1 MKRKFVS
8 RALPS
13 ALVAGGLII
22 AGATSAT
29 AADETQSAGQP
40 TGGLGGLLTGTVDSV
55 VGQDGAVDSTLD
67 QVSDTVEQVTKKDG
81 AVDDTVRGVT
91 GVVDSAAGKDGAVED
106 VVQGVTGSRASAPS
120 DEVVA
125 TKAAPASPNAGGP
138 VEDVVN
144 GVTGAVNAVAGEN
157 GAVDDVLGADAPEQ
171 GVTDNLPAEII
182 NDIGS
187 IGENVGN
194 ADVPGTVEAVA
205 GPDGVV
211 DDLLESP
218 AYTSNPGGGGP
229 GDGGSGDGGS
239 GDGGSGDGGW
249 DDGSGVG
256 SGDGSG
262 DGGTLPVAYP
272 GSGGSDAGMTAVAPV
287 QSAGDAQAST
297 VLAQTGGQVVGA
309 AAAGLALT
317 AAGAA
322 LVRARRRMLEI
333 QG

>member
-29 AADETQSAGQP
+29 AADETPSTEQS

-55 VGQDGAVDSTLD
+55 VGQDGAVDSTLN

-81 AVDDTVRGVT
+81 AVDDTVKGVT

-106 VVQGVTGSRASAPS
+106 VVKGVTGSGASAS

-125 TKAAPASPNAGGP
+125 TKAAPASANAGGP

-157 GAVDDVLGADAPEQ
+157 GAVDDVLGADEPEQ

-194 ADVPGTVEAVA
+194 ADVPGTVDAVA

-218 AYTSNPGGGGP
+218 AYASNPGGSDP
-229 GDGGSGDGGS
+229 GDGGSGD
-239 GDGGSGDGGW
+239 DGGW
-249 DDGSGVG
+249 DDG

-262 DGGTLPVAYP
+262 DGGTLPIGYP
-272 GSGGSDAGMTAVAPV
+272 GDGGSGAGVNPVAPV
-287 QSAGDAQAST
+287 QSAGEAQAPGA
-297 VLAQTGGQVVGA
+297 LAQTGGQVVGA

-322 LVRARRRMLEI
+322 MIRARRRMLEV
-333 QG
+333 QN

>member
-29 AADETQSAGQP
+29 AADESPNAEQS
-40 TGGLGGLLTGTVDSV
+40 TGGLGGLLTGTVESV
-55 VGQDGAVDSTLD
+55 AGKDGAVDTTLN

-81 AVDDTVRGVT
+81 ALDDTVRGVT

-106 VVQGVTGSRASAPS
+106 VVKGVTGGSSSAS

-125 TKAAPASPNAGGP
+125 TKAAPASANAGGP

-187 IGENVGN
+187 IGENAGN
-194 ADVPGTVEAVA
+194 VDVPGTIGSVA

-218 AYTSNPGGGGP
+218 VYVSNPGGEDPGDGGPGGDDP
-229 GDGGSGDGGS
+229 GDGGSGD
-239 GDGGSGDGGW
+239 DGGW
-249 DDGSGVG
+249 DDG

-262 DGGTLPVAYP
+262 DGGVLPIGYP
-272 GSGGSDAGMTAVAPV
+272 GSGGSDTGMNPMAPI
-287 QSAGDAQAST
+287 QSAGEAQAPGA
-297 VLAQTGGQVVGA
+297 LAQTGGEVVGA
-309 AAAGLALT
+309 AAAGLVLT

-322 LVRARRRMLEI
+322 LVRARRRMLEV
-333 QG
+333 QN

>member
-29 AADETQSAGQP
+29 AADETPNGGQS
-40 TGGLGGLLTGTVDSV
+40 TGGLGGLLTGTVESV
-55 VGQDGAVDSTLD
+55 VGKDGAVDTTLN

-81 AVDDTVRGVT
+81 AVDDTLRGVT
-91 GVVDSAAGKDGAVED
+91 GVADSAAGKDGAVED
-106 VVQGVTGSRASAPS
+106 VVRGVTGGGASARS
-120 DEVVA
+120 DEVVVA
-125 TKAAPASPNAGGP
+125 MAAPASANAGGP
-138 VEDVVN
+138 VKNVAN
-144 GVTGAVNAVAGEN
+144 GVTGAVNAVAGED
-157 GAVDDVLGADAPEQ
+157 GAADDVLGADAPEE

-187 IGENVGN
+187 VGENVGN
-194 ADVPGTVEAVA
+194 ADVPGTVGVVA

-218 AYTSNPGGGGP
+218 VYVSNPGGGDPGDSGPDDGGP
-229 GDGGSGDGGS
+229 GGVDP
-239 GDGGSGDGGW
+239 GDGGW
-249 DDGSGVG
+249 DDGSGN
-256 SGDGSG
+256 
-262 DGGTLPVAYP
+262 GGTLPIGHP
-272 GSGGSDAGMTAVAPV
+272 GNGGADAGMNPV
-287 QSAGDAQAST
+287 GPIQSAGEAQAPGA
-297 VLAQTGGQVVGA
+297 LAHTGGQVVGV

-322 LVRARRRMLEI
+322 LVRARRRMLEV
-333 QG
+333 QN

>member
-29 AADETQSAGQP
+29 AADESPNAEQS

-55 VGQDGAVDSTLD
+55 VGKDGAVDSTLN

-106 VVQGVTGSRASAPS
+106 VVKGVTGSRTSAPS

-125 TKAAPASPNAGGP
+125 TKAAPASANSGGP

-171 GVTDNLPAEII
+171 GVTDNLPSEII
-182 NDIGS
+182 DDIGS

-194 ADVPGTVEAVA
+194 ADVPGTVGAVA

-218 AYTSNPGGGGP
+218 AYASNPGGSNPGGGNPG
-229 GDGGSGDGGS
+229 GDGGWD
-239 GDGGSGDGGW
+239 DGSGDGGW
-249 DDGSGVG
+249 DDGSG
-256 SGDGSG
+256 
-262 DGGTLPVAYP
+262 DGGTLPIGYP
-272 GSGGSDAGMTAVAPV
+272 GTGGSGAGTAPV
-287 QSAGDAQAST
+287 TPIQSAGEAQAPGA
-297 VLAQTGGQVVGA
+297 LAQTGGEVVGA
-309 AAAGLALT
+309 AAAGLVLT

-322 LVRARRRMLEI
+322 LVRARRRMLEV
-333 QG
+333 QS